1 MITGICHHAI
11 FCSIPIASA
20 SGQNIR
26 SQGKSSGLK
35 QSPLSGP
42 PLDALG
48 ILTVPTGY
56 NQNFHNLFLGY
67 SFAGA
72 APNVSIFHEGELSIR
87 RLWKKRYE
95 DWNKTEK
102 RLEASLPSSRYY
114 THFMDFPLS
123 AVTCW
128 RTLLF
133 RALIRLPIQPMLM
146 DWVGKSREVPS
157 SVSWASPTSLGHGW

>member
-26 SQGKSSGLK
+26 SQGKSSGLRR
-35 QSPLSGP
+35 SPLSGP

-72 APNVSIFHEGELSIR
+72 APKAQGNVPIFHEGAISQKAMEEEIW
-87 RLWKKRYE
+87 RLK
-95 DWNKTEK
+95 
-102 RLEASLPSSRYY
+102 
-114 THFMDFPLS
+114 
-123 AVTCW
+123 
-128 RTLLF
+128 
-133 RALIRLPIQPMLM
+133 
-146 DWVGKSREVPS
+146 
-157 SVSWASPTSLGHGW
+157 